1 MKAELFFEYIA
12 NVFHPYLVSKG
23 TKFPI
28 ILFVDQHSTHTSY
41 QLSDLCSKLNIILI
55 CLYGNSTRILQP
67 ADVST
72 FKPLKS
78 YWKKGERFAPILK
91 TVIEN
96 YIKPDIIRHGFRAT
110 GLSPWN
116 ADVIDYS
123 KCLGK
128 AKTRNNSIIKSP
140 SSTISYCKFQELVG
154 KNLIEQ
160 LEAADVMMPQRSE
173 EFLALHKLW
182 KAFHT
187 EDERPIQVDPT
198 QTDIDLNQDTIDY
211 TIDIENIPI
220 ILENSLPLDRFNNDS
235 PIIIRVEANG
245 CTTNE
250 SVIEEVNELDVAKG
264 SSFLNHNEPQGPL
277 SSKEEDTTVENNVL
291 NQPDTNLSLKDYLVW
306 PESPIRKERQKEER
320 KRKRQEKKE
329 ENDKKKKIKKESI
342 TQVKKARNRN
352 TSKTRNILSSE
363 NEQHVIPLTET
374 HASSSRTEAQPKI
387 KVISNIQVKKA
398 FKK

>member
-78 YWKKGERFAPILK
+78 YWKKGVLEWRRKHYSEALTQERFAPILK

-110 GLSPWN
+110 GLFPWN

-187 EDERPIQVDPT
+187 EDEGPIQVDPT

-235 PIIIRVEANG
+235 PIIIRVEG
-245 CTTNE
+245 
-250 SVIEEVNELDVAKG
+250 
-264 SSFLNHNEPQGPL
+264 
-277 SSKEEDTTVENNVL
+277 
-291 NQPDTNLSLKDYLVW
+291 
-306 PESPIRKERQKEER
+306 
-320 KRKRQEKKE
+320 
-329 ENDKKKKIKKESI
+329 
-342 TQVKKARNRN
+342 
-352 TSKTRNILSSE
+352 NINYSE
-363 NEQHVIPLTET
+363 TFMFNMCF
-374 HASSSRTEAQPKI
+374 
-387 KVISNIQVKKA
+387 N
-398 FKK
+398 